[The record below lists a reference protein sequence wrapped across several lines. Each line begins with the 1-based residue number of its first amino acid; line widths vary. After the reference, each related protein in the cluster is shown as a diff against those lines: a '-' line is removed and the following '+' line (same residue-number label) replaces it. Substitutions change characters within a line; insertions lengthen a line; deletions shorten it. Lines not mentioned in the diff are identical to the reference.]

1 LKNKFSGDNL
11 QIFQEGHVLESH
23 GSNFGYVGVTEVPE
37 NKKDKTKK
45 KCYSILRIKEK
56 YAHKWRSTFFG
67 FIFLYLPFVCSPAF
81 LLRPPIKYSQ
91 LIDLHLGS
99 LYIHHRSI
107 ENEIFLPYRSI
118 ALV

>member
-1 LKNKFSGDNL
+1 
-11 QIFQEGHVLESH
+11 VLESH

-45 KCYSILRIKEK
+45 KCYSILRIN
-56 YAHKWRSTFFG
+56 
-67 FIFLYLPFVCSPAF
+67 LPFVCSPAF

-91 LIDLHLGS
+91 LIDSYLAS

-107 ENEIFLPYRSI
+107 ENEIFLPYRSSI